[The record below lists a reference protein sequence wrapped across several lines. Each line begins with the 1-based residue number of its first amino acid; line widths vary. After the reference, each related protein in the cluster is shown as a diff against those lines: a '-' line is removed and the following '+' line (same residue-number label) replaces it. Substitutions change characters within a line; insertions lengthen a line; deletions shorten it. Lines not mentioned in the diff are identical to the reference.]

1 MSKFVIS
8 SLTVGMAMSTLCG
21 CSTSPE
27 CSAVEPFHASSAV
40 PTVRTT
46 SVKSTPTAVKA
57 HAAAV
62 AAKPVHPASP
72 YDVEGFRT
80 FVEDGRLWVFK
91 DGSEDLAKFI
101 AHGEPAKMVVLP
113 GKGPNGMTM
122 KGTDRGV
129 MMEYVL
135 GKPGYRVFVE
145 DGRLWVFEDG
155 SEDLAKFIE
164 HGEPAK
170 MVVLPGKGPNGM
182 TMKGT
187 DRDVM
192 MAYALAKPGFRVFI
206 EDGRLWVFREGSD
219 DLAKF
224 IEHGEPAKIVVRP
237 GKGPNGMTVK
247 SVDGAIIDAYM
258 AAQ

>member
-8 SLTVGMAMSTLCG
+8 SLTVGVAMTTLCG

-27 CSAVEPFHASSAV
+27 CSAVKPCHASPAV
-40 PTVRTT
+40 PAMKTT
-46 SVKSTPTAVKA
+46 SVKSNVTEVKE

-62 AAKPVHPASP
+62 AAKPIHSASP
-72 YDVEGFRT
+72 YDIEGFRT

-101 AHGEPAKMVVLP
+101 EHGEPAKIVVLP

-129 MMEYVL
+129 MMEYML
-135 GKPGYRVFVE
+135 GKPGYRVFFE

-192 MAYALAKPGFRVFI
+192 MAYALARPGFRVFI
-206 EDGRLWVFREGSD
+206 EDGRLWVFRQGSA

>member
-8 SLTVGMAMSTLCG
+8 SLTVGVAMTTLCG

-27 CSAVEPFHASSAV
+27 CSAVKPCHASPAV
-40 PTVRTT
+40 PAMKTT
-46 SVKSTPTAVKA
+46 SVKSNVTEVKE

-62 AAKPVHPASP
+62 AAKPIHSASP
-72 YDVEGFRT
+72 YDIEGFRT

-101 AHGEPAKMVVLP
+101 EHGEPAKIVVLP

-129 MMEYVL
+129 MMEYML
-135 GKPGYRVFVE
+135 GKPGYRVFFE

-155 SEDLAKFIE
+155 SE
-164 HGEPAK
+164 
-170 MVVLPGKGPNGM
+170 
-182 TMKGT
+182 
-187 DRDVM
+187 
-192 MAYALAKPGFRVFI
+192 
-206 EDGRLWVFREGSD
+206 

>member
-122 KGTDRGV
+122 KGTDR
-129 MMEYVL
+129 
-135 GKPGYRVFVE
+135 
-145 DGRLWVFEDG
+145 
-155 SEDLAKFIE
+155 
-164 HGEPAK
+164 
-170 MVVLPGKGPNGM
+170 
-182 TMKGT
+182 
-187 DRDVM
+187 DVM

-206 EDGRLWVFREGSD
+206 EDGRLWVFREGSA